1 MMYLKES
8 WRTFS
13 TKQWKK
19 KTNRDMINQ
28 FFWLAPR
35 DIFLCC
41 DWPLVLIL
49 TQNALYRRNET
60 KKM

>member
-1 MMYLKES
+1 
-8 WRTFS
+8 
-13 TKQWKK
+13 
-19 KTNRDMINQ
+19 MINQ

-41 DWPLVLIL
+41 HWPLVLIL